1 VKSIWLNK
9 GDESMSDEQR
19 KVHPRAALDGELM
32 DLKEE
37 LIRLGDQ
44 VESAV
49 ARAMTALKDR
59 DQVLAQEVIADD
71 LKINARRYEIE
82 EKSLSIIA
90 TQQPA
95 AGDLRAIVAVMNM
108 VSDLE
113 RMGDHAAGIAT
124 LVTRMESMSGLEMP
138 TGLAT
143 MSKMARGMLREA
155 LNAYAEHDVQAGYAI
170 AGIDDEIDTSYT
182 NLFRDLVKVIIKKPD
197 TTSVALYYLFAGHN
211 LERIADRVTNLAER
225 VIFMGSG
232 QVQELNP
239 EPDETGFN

>member
-1 VKSIWLNK
+1 
-9 GDESMSDEQR
+9 MSEDQAQM
-19 KVHPRAALDGELM
+19 HPRAALDRDLSH
-32 DLKEE
+32 LKEE

-49 ARAMTALKDR
+49 ARAMTALKEC
-59 DQVLAQEVIADD
+59 DQVLATKVIADD
-71 LKINARRYEIE
+71 LHINTRRYEIE

-95 AGDLRAIVAVMNM
+95 ASDLRAIVAVMNM

-124 LVTRMESMSGLEMP
+124 LVTRMEDLAGLDMP
-138 TGLAT
+138 TALGA
-143 MSKMARGMLREA
+143 MAKMAREMLRAA
-155 LNAYAEHDVQAGYAI
+155 LEAYADGDEEAAYQI
-170 AGIDDEIDTSYT
+170 AGMDDDIDASYT
-182 NLFRDLVKVIIKKPD
+182 SLFRSLVEIIVKSPE
-197 TTSVALYYLFAGHN
+197 TTSIALYYLFAGHN

-232 QVQELNP
+232 EVQELNP
-239 EPDETGFN
+239 EPDEAGLN

>member
-1 VKSIWLNK
+1 M
-9 GDESMSDEQR
+9 MSEEQGSLL
-19 KVHPRAALDGELM
+19 PRAALDRDLM

-44 VESAV
+44 VDTAIE
-49 ARAMTALKDR
+49 RAMTALKEH
-59 DQVLAQEVIADD
+59 DQVLAEEVIADD
-71 LKINARRYEIE
+71 AKINTKRYEIE

-95 AGDLRAIVAVMNM
+95 ASDLRAIVAVMNM

-113 RMGDHAAGIAT
+113 RMGDHASGIAT
-124 LVTRMESMSGLEMP
+124 LVTRMKDLVGLDMP
-138 TGLAT
+138 TDLGGMA
-143 MSKMARGMLREA
+143 KMARDMLRAA
-155 LNAYAEHDVQAGYAI
+155 LDAYASNNEDAAYAI
-170 AGIDDEIDTSYT
+170 AGLDDEIDMSYT
-182 NLFRDLVKVIIKKPD
+182 ALFRSLVEIIINQPE
-197 TTSVALYYLFAGHN
+197 TTSIALFFLFAGHN

-225 VIFMGSG
+225 VIFMRSG

>member
-1 VKSIWLNK
+1 
-9 GDESMSDEQR
+9 MSEDQGQMQ
-19 KVHPRAALDGELM
+19 PRAALDRDLT

-44 VESAV
+44 VESAI
-49 ARAMTALKDR
+49 ARAMTALKER
-59 DQVLAQEVIADD
+59 DQILANEVIADD
-71 LKINARRYEIE
+71 HNINTRRYEIE

-95 AGDLRAIVAVMNM
+95 ASDLRAIVAVMNM

-124 LVTRMESMSGLEMP
+124 LVTRMEGLAGLDMP
-138 TGLAT
+138 TGLGA
-143 MSKMARGMLREA
+143 MAKMARDMLRAVLE
-155 LNAYAEHDVQAGYAI
+155 AYAEDDEQAAYDI
-170 AGIDDEIDTSYT
+170 AGMDDDIDTSYT
-182 NLFRDLVKVIIKKPD
+182 SLFRSLVEIIVKTPE
-197 TTSVALYYLFAGHN
+197 TTSIALYFLFAGHN

-239 EPDETGFN
+239 EPDEAGMN

>member
-138 TGLAT
+138 TG
-143 MSKMARGMLREA
+143 
-155 LNAYAEHDVQAGYAI
+155 
-170 AGIDDEIDTSYT
+170 
-182 NLFRDLVKVIIKKPD
+182 
-197 TTSVALYYLFAGHN
+197 
-211 LERIADRVTNLAER
+211 
-225 VIFMGSG
+225 
-232 QVQELNP
+232 
-239 EPDETGFN
+239 

>member
-1 VKSIWLNK
+1 
-9 GDESMSDEQR
+9 MSEDQGQMQ
-19 KVHPRAALDGELM
+19 PRAALDRNLD

-44 VESAV
+44 VESAI
-49 ARAMTALKDR
+49 ARAMTALKER
-59 DQVLAQEVIADD
+59 DQVLAAEVIAGDVN
-71 LKINARRYEIE
+71 INTRRYDIE

-95 AGDLRAIVAVMNM
+95 ASDLRAIVAVMNM

-124 LVTRMESMSGLEMP
+124 LVTRMETLSGLDMP
-138 TGLAT
+138 AGLASMAT
-143 MSKMARGMLREA
+143 MAREMLHAALDAYTNHDEQAAYSLAGM
-155 LNAYAEHDVQAGYAI
+155 DDD
-170 AGIDDEIDTSYT
+170 IDSSYT
-182 NLFRDLVKVIIKKPD
+182 SLFKNLVESIVQKPE
-197 TTSVALYYLFAGHN
+197 TTPIALYYLFAGHN

-239 EPDETGFN
+239 EPDEAGYN

>member
-1 VKSIWLNK
+1 
-9 GDESMSDEQR
+9 MSEDQG
-19 KVHPRAALDGELM
+19 KMHPRAALDRELT

-71 LKINARRYEIE
+71 LKINAKRYAIE
-82 EKSLSIIA
+82 EKSLNIIA

-95 AGDLRAIVAVMNM
+95 ASDLRAIVAVMNM

-124 LVTRMESMSGLEMP
+124 LVRRMESLSGLEMP
-138 TGLAT
+138 TGLAE
-143 MSKMARGMLREA
+143 MSKLARTMLRDA
-155 LNAYAEHDVQAGYAI
+155 LDAYTEGNEQAAYAI
-170 AGIDDEIDTSYT
+170 ASIDDEIDTSYT
-182 NLFRDLVKVIIKKPD
+182 NLFRDLVEVIVKKPG
-197 TTSVALYYLFAGHN
+197 TTSIALYYLFAGHN

-232 QVQELNP
+232 RVRELNP
-239 EPDETGFN
+239 EPDESGFN